1 MNPSHGWQAL
11 CRIDTPLGPLTMLAT
26 ARGLAAAL
34 FDAQAHHP
42 GVLDAPVQ
50 PGHPHLRQ
58 AADEF
63 DAYFTQGRR
72 HFEVPLDPQGTGDM
86 GGSCASCHGNPPTGK
101 GVNALSEKPIP
112 ALAPAF
118 NPASFTDR
126 SKVDGW
132 FKNNCKDVLNREC
145 TMAEKADVLSWL
157 LTLKP

>member
-1 MNPSHGWQAL
+1 MKLFAL
-11 CRIDTPLGPLTMLAT
+11 KSAPLVLLA
-26 ARGLAAAL
+26 LAVQVPT
-34 FDAQAHHP
+34 AQAAKP
-42 GVLDAPVQ
+42 AELMAEYTTKAGAPASPERGQ
-50 PGHPHLRQ
+50 KL
-58 AADEF
+58 
-63 DAYFTQGRR
+63 FTTK
-72 HFEVPLDPQGTGDM
+72 GTGDM
-86 GGSCASCHGNPPTGK
+86 GWGCASCHGNPPTSAGR
-101 GVNALSEKPIP
+101 NALSEKPIP

>member
-1 MNPSHGWQAL
+1 MV
-11 CRIDTPLGPLTMLAT
+11 
-26 ARGLAAAL
+26 GLIC
-34 FDAQAHHP
+34 
-42 GVLDAPVQ
+42 
-50 PGHPHLRQ
+50 Q
-58 AADEF
+58 AAGSR
-63 DAYFTQGRR
+63 YGRNSSGR
-72 HFEVPLDPQGTGDM
+72 Q
-86 GGSCASCHGNPPTGK
+86 PPTSAGR
-101 GVNALSEKPIP
+101 NALSEKPIP